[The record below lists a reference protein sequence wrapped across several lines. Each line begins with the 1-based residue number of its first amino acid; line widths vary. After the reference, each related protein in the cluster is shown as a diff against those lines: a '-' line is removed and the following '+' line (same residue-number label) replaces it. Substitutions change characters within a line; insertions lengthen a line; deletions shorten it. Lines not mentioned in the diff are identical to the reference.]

1 MTSWSAEQYQK
12 HVDTYMEAV
21 EQEFTADVGTID
33 TYLHFLGAATEFQ
46 EKRIDTAEWV
56 ERVKELLDGQWL
68 LLLRFANFLPQDYGC
83 RLREEVLAKRRAE
96 KAESVSRGEPV
107 DYVHLLDQATDVLGR
122 IKARFLDENLEHLYE
137 TFLEIVHMHRTGE
150 KTREEVLH
158 AVADNI
164 FQTKH
169 QDLLHEFRYFL
180 QIWSSALVIEI
191 SKVGLIPSASY
202 QPQDWSFLSNCCA
215 WWS

>member
-1 MTSWSAEQYQK
+1 
-12 HVDTYMEAV
+12 
-21 EQEFTADVGTID
+21 
-33 TYLHFLGAATEFQ
+33 
-46 EKRIDTAEWV
+46 
-56 ERVKELLDGQWL
+56 
-68 LLLRFANFLPQDYGC
+68 
-83 RLREEVLAKRRAE
+83 
-96 KAESVSRGEPV
+96 
-107 DYVHLLDQATDVLGR
+107 
-122 IKARFLDENLEHLYE
+122 
-137 TFLEIVHMHRTGE
+137 
-150 KTREEVLH
+150 VLH